1 MLKPKKKIKRSMMIT
16 RLQAK
21 RRRIERDE
29 KVRIQF
35 NSAMDKVNEMV
46 KSYKQD
52 VDNKLGLLQAR
63 TDARLLQMKWSD
75 FMALA
80 KTATFK

>member
-1 MLKPKKKIKRSMMIT
+1 MMIT

-52 VDNKLGLLQAR
+52 VDNNEYRFYTPNWQIPLYIRYSSYPLVAIFTFNFNLTGV
-63 TDARLLQMKWSD
+63 RLCD
-75 FMALA
+75 
-80 KTATFK
+80 